1 MKKLKYKDDK
11 NLCRFRI
18 VYFLK
23 SLTLYGLK
31 KYLVKKLAL
40 LMSYIK
46 LIKKYITINLKF
58 ILNL

>member
-1 MKKLKYKDDK
+1 MKL
-11 NLCRFRI
+11 
-18 VYFLK
+18 
-23 SLTLYGLK
+23 
-31 KYLVKKLAL
+31 KKLAL